1 MESAALDASIITG
14 AFILPDVTFGN
25 NEASPIQT
33 LLRALSLKSFDTGAL
48 LASDPRRQV
57 PQR

>member
-1 MESAALDASIITG
+1 MEFAALDASIITG

-25 NEASPIQT
+25 NEASAIHKF
-33 LLRALSLKSFDTGAL
+33 LKALSLKSFDTGAL
-48 LASDPRRQV
+48 LASEPRRQV